1 MFAWLGSVS
10 LGFLLGTSWQT
21 VTLFRC
27 CGSSTQKCI
36 SRMKMFP
43 FLDGAQN
50 LSKRISDM
58 SVPFRSPFEFGR
70 TLDWE
75 EKKDG
80 ICGDSEVCL
89 HVSMGKCKYRS
100 RFAPI
105 LEGRRCF
112 REGEKGRESVGYTK
126 GEEGGRRER
135 GES

>member
-36 SRMKMFP
+36 SRMKMFFILRHFWIGSEP
-43 FLDGAQN
+43 
-50 LSKRISDM
+50 SDM

-126 GEEGGRRER
+126 GEEGGRGER